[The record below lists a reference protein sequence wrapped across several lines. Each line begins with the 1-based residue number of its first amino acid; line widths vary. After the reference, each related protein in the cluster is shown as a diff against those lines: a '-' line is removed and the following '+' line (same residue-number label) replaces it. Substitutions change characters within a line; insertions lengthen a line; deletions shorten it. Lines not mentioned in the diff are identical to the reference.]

1 MSWRVRFVG
10 RWLLSFVNLCKIH
23 ILHSY
28 KDGGSREGGWF
39 SCFFPQVL
47 FTKRETSQVGVPRS
61 SRKNYEKPLGIF
73 EQQHC
78 FVLKISRYDEIYM
91 ICIDMPWSVITMSQI
106 GKSWKSVKIFPEQ
119 VLAQFCQELVQ
130 ESERTQERDLTS
142 HIGSLLNEVR
152 QVFARKTWTTQW
164 FHGISS
170 VLEAKSI
177 RTVRSWELWKSTK
190 SRHPADI

>member
-1 MSWRVRFVG
+1 
-10 RWLLSFVNLCKIH
+10 
-23 ILHSY
+23 
-28 KDGGSREGGWF
+28 
-39 SCFFPQVL
+39 
-47 FTKRETSQVGVPRS
+47 
-61 SRKNYEKPLGIF
+61 
-73 EQQHC
+73 
-78 FVLKISRYDEIYM
+78 
-91 ICIDMPWSVITMSQI
+91 MPWSVITMSQI

-190 SRHPADI
+190 SRHPQTFNFNGQLWFQAGFVNVFEWHPTQQFWQARAVCPARRIESVVLDEGLQGQVFIFLRSIDWLFLALWTHWFLVFIVFF